1 MKVSDLKLLLEN
13 LPDDIKVLRSD
24 SEYGSKELHAVSIQ
38 FKTDG
43 GWTYDSKEEVITS
56 WFGYCQDEQD
66 EAHKEYRKKFEESI
80 QKVVVLG

>member
-1 MKVSDLKLLLEN
+1 MLVGDLKKLIEN
-13 LPDDIKVLRSD
+13 LPDDIEVLRSD
-24 SEYGSKELHAVSIQ
+24 SEYGSRELHAVSIQ

-43 GWTYDSKEEVITS
+43 GWTYDTKEQVISS

-66 EAHKEYRKKFEESI
+66 EEYRKKFEESI